1 MLSVAIS
8 WHEKGGNWRSDLH
21 SKYFKSFHSWG
32 VGSIGW
38 RRASTEVERNDENLL
53 DRLHAWVKLMG
64 SFRSQQQPTNA
75 AVVCADAHSPPNRF
89 PKWDFFSEK
98 KTKTLSGPVCS
109 RSTGLWNVFRYISVP
124 YHRHIEKIKNKKF
137 FRSINCRYI
146 SKREPRSFN
155 RRLPLVP
162 NFDST
167 LSSTSFLFPSMIRYF
182 YFFWDFWR
190 LVPDSHLTAGV
201 TLPLLLS
208 YFHFLFCFVLFS
220 RLHTPVHHHDHQWS
234 FVSFRNWWTAIF
246 FKNIYRTQ
254 NTTRWTVLLI
264 KERKWLKGFFVSD
277 TIWKIVCVPPSSG
290 AHVRARKLNF

>member
-1 MLSVAIS
+1 MSQFPDTKKGETGDQIYTVNILRVFIREVLDQLDEEEPRRRSSVTMRIY
-8 WHEKGGNWRSDLH
+8 WTGFTREWNWWDRSDHNNSRQTQLLCVPMH
-21 SKYFKSFHSWG
+21 TVHQIDFQNEIFF
-32 VGSIGW
+32 
-38 RRASTEVERNDENLL
+38 RR
-53 DRLHAWVKLMG
+53 
-64 SFRSQQQPTNA
+64 
-75 AVVCADAHSPPNRF
+75 
-89 PKWDFFSEK
+89 K
-98 KTKTLSGPVCS
+98 KTKTLSSPVCS

-246 FKNIYRTQ
+246 LKNIYRTQ

-290 AHVRARKLNF
+290 AHVRARKLTF